1 MQLPDEIIELGVG
14 VSTERVCFW
23 ELPTGFAFFT
33 ATGVGRKERWLLHSA
48 EVLQAATEECI
59 PTALIVQQ
67 QSQLWGLDPAN
78 ARGTAEPGTKNW
90 NTFHMFY
97 LPKGYQLAG
106 HPVYAQ
112 CTSPNAFRG

>member
-48 EVLQAATEECI
+48 EVLQAATEECT
-59 PTALIVQQ
+59 PTALIV
-67 QSQLWGLDPAN
+67 
-78 ARGTAEPGTKNW
+78 
-90 NTFHMFY
+90 
-97 LPKGYQLAG
+97 
-106 HPVYAQ
+106 
-112 CTSPNAFRG
+112 